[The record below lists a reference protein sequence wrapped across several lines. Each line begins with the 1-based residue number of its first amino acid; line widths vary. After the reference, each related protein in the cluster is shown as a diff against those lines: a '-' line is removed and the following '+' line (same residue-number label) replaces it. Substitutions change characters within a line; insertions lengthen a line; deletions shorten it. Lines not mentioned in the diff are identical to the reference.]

1 MGKYCCFA
9 CPKNDYSERSLDAAC
24 ESCGR
29 PLGFPLKR
37 FPQQVE
43 QYSIIEPLNRGF
55 YAATYIAEF
64 GKFKEKCVLK
74 IAPKRIYEHFK
85 KNFEQEC
92 ITHRE
97 VAAGSEHVVN
107 LTDMFDSQI
116 DFGDITLDCHVAVLD
131 YIKGSTLEDFLKE
144 DGLQARAIAQIA
156 IDLFRIMYELEQ
168 KRVHHNDLHA
178 GNLILQKLS
187 TKRAEAID
195 ENIRVVAIDLGSVAD
210 ESKSDPEV
218 KRLGDLHWVS
228 THLRSMAASLLREP
242 DHLEDLDY
250 RIASVLEEVAYRI
263 TPAVNTQRPP
273 GMDELIQSVRRAFQQ
288 VSSPWKEPLIL
299 RNFQDSYNAQTLS
312 PWYVP
317 LLLVDPDETWLQRI
331 STPGPQIVMGM
342 RGCGKTM
349 LLRAVQ
355 FHARAAPRPNETD
368 EQVRQ
373 RISNDRF
380 VGLFVSATR
389 LLDKYDGPADSIHEP
404 YARLLVAY
412 AIEAARAL
420 RHVEEIDKTLLV
432 PQGHQQ
438 LATAVR
444 DYLDTPE
451 PFDTAISLNDLERRF
466 LHCLVRLSRGDDRFR
481 LRGHPSVAFQHLAEA
496 IRECTTI
503 WKNSYVLFL
512 LDDVSTR
519 YLKAQQIA
527 ELFSVLLFQNDACAF
542 KLTSEAQ
549 TLAFL
554 KSPGQV
560 EPAREGRDLA
570 QFDLGAEVYA
580 KIIGRQTGEGKDF
593 VAKILERRSRYYPN
607 HPMVTPERVVG
618 DTPLTRIAENIVNTA
633 RTSRKNKEIYHGITA
648 LARVC
653 VGDIGDVISLY
664 ENILKK
670 ADKTQW
676 PIASAIQSECF
687 QEFCSR
693 RLYDLNRRKGILKDT
708 ALSFGEASHELLLKS
723 ARDFIE
729 RRTDRRR
736 LRQYMSIYVR
746 ITSGDT
752 AFQYERLRDLIDSGV
767 FVFAGGAG
775 SPRSKMRDSDPIQQ
789 FKLTYRKIYGLSNLI
804 GLAESDRFELSGD
817 QLEEWLR
824 SPKTGKDILLRNLGS
839 NGDTPDPDSDIAED
853 SVSSSATE
861 ASTQTTFVTA
871 QRELFSE
878 FPDVHATDDS
888 LSPEAEQES
897 IVTAWLTD
905 KRPVVRRVSLHEL
918 SQLNVD
924 QAVLG
929 LGFEERTLESTIR
942 LLRTTSPKSAWLV
955 SYREPGKSNE
965 MLSVVRSGGIAIST
979 KSYEELVDDCAV
991 EVCDGTV
998 LIDITGLAKPALF
1011 LTVKETLRK
1020 NKKVLISHTRAQS
1033 YYPLDEDIRRV
1044 LDAEQ
1049 AGDHYALL
1057 DELSRILTGEK
1068 APYTLHKLL
1077 STESDESRRRVLF
1090 AFSSAKHER
1099 LLSLLDKRSYDRIE
1113 LILPN
1118 ANTPRGELARIAA
1131 EVAARAFASATID
1144 RLDSDDIEGVLE
1156 LLLRRYWHWYVQR
1169 GFNFELALTGSKLQ
1183 ATTAAALAA
1192 CFKVAQC
1199 WYVQP
1204 QEFDLRRFT
1213 QGVGETRYYEI
1224 SLQGFS

>member
-1 MGKYCCFA
+1 MGKYCCFV
-9 CPKNDYSERSLDAAC
+9 CPKTDYSERSLDTVC
-24 ESCGR
+24 ETCGR
-29 PLGFPLKR
+29 SLGFPLKH
-37 FPQQVE
+37 FPRKVE
-43 QYSIIEPLNRGF
+43 QYSIIEPLTRGF
-55 YAATYIAEF
+55 YAGTFIAEF

-74 IAPKRIYEHFK
+74 IAPKHIYEFFK
-85 KNFEQEC
+85 KDFEQEC

-97 VAAGSEHVVN
+97 VAAESEHVVN
-107 LTDMFDSQI
+107 LTNMFDAQI
-116 DFGDITLDCHVAVLD
+116 GFGDITLDCHIAVLD
-131 YIKGSTLEDFLKE
+131 YIKGDTLEQFLKSNSF
-144 DGLQARAIAQIA
+144 QARTVAQIA
-156 IDLFRIMYELEQ
+156 IDLFRILHELEE

-178 GNLILQKLS
+178 GNLIIQKLN
-187 TKRAEAID
+187 TKRAEAVD
-195 ENIRVVAIDLGSVAD
+195 ESIRVVAIDLGSVAD
-210 ESKSDPEV
+210 ESKSDPQIQ
-218 KRLGDLHWVS
+218 RLGDLHWVS
-228 THLRSMAASLLREP
+228 QHLRAMAASLLRDP
-242 DHLEDLDY
+242 DDLQDLDY

-263 TPAVNTQRPP
+263 APAVNTQRPP
-273 GMDELIQSVRRAFQQ
+273 TMDELIQSVRRAFQQ

-331 STPGPQIVMGM
+331 STPGPQIIMGM

-355 FHARAAPRPNETD
+355 LHARAARLPNETD
-368 EQVRQ
+368 EHVLR
-373 RISNDRF
+373 RLSNDRF

-389 LLDKYDGPADSIHEP
+389 LLDKYDGPADAIHEP

-420 RHVEEIDKTLLV
+420 RHIEEIDRKLLT
-432 PQGHQQ
+432 PLAHRQ
-438 LATAVR
+438 LALAVQ

-451 PFDTAISLNDLERRF
+451 AFESAISLNELERRF
-466 LHCLVRLSRGDDRFR
+466 LHALVRLSRGDDQYR
-481 LRGHPSVAFQHLAEA
+481 LRGHPSAAFQHLAEG
-496 IRECTTI
+496 IRECSTI
-503 WKNSYVLFL
+503 WNNSYVLFL

-519 YLKAQQIA
+519 YLKVLQIA

-580 KIIGRQTGEGKDF
+580 KIISRQKGEGKDF
-593 VAKILERRSRYYPN
+593 VAKILDRRSRYYPN
-607 HPMVTPERVVG
+607 HPNISPEKILG
-618 DTPLTRIAENIVNTA
+618 DTPLAQIAENIVSTS

-664 ENILKK
+664 ETVLKK
-670 ADKTQW
+670 SDRAEW
-676 PIASAIQSECF
+676 PIRAAIQSECF

-723 ARDFIE
+723 ARDFAE
-729 RRTDRRR
+729 RKTERKR

-746 ITSGDT
+746 ITTGDT

-824 SPKTGKDILLRNLGS
+824 NPKTGKDVLLRNLGS
-839 NGDTPDPDSDIAED
+839 NGDDGDPDYEVSDESVAIPESQDDQEILSIDMQQELFGAEAKE
-853 SVSSSATE
+853 SAT
-861 ASTQTTFVTA
+861 AM
-871 QRELFSE
+871 
-878 FPDVHATDDS
+878 ATN
-888 LSPEAEQES
+888 EEQES
-897 IVTAWLTD
+897 IVAAWLAD
-905 KRPVVRRVSLHEL
+905 KRPVVRSISVDEL
-918 SQLNVD
+918 QGFTID
-924 QAVLG
+924 QVVLG
-929 LGFEERTLESTIR
+929 LGFEERTLESARR
-942 LLRTTSPKSAWLV
+942 LLNITSPKSAWLL
-955 SYREPGKSNE
+955 SYREPG
-965 MLSVVRSGGIAIST
+965 RSEDILGLVHTQGREVTT
-979 KSYEELVDDCAV
+979 KAYEELVDDCAV
-991 EVCDGTV
+991 NVCNGTA

-1011 LTVKETLRK
+1011 LTVRENLRRNQK
-1020 NKKVLISHTRAQS
+1020 LLICHTRAKS

-1044 LDAEQ
+1044 LEAEQ
-1049 AGDHYALL
+1049 VGDHYALL
-1057 DELSRILTGEK
+1057 DELSRILTGEM
-1068 APYTLHKLL
+1068 APYSLHKLL
-1077 STESDESRRRVLF
+1077 PTDSDESRRRVLF

-1099 LLSLLDKRSYDRIE
+1099 LLSLLDKRTYDRIE
-1113 LILPN
+1113 LILPS

-1131 EVAARAFASATID
+1131 EVAARAFASANID
-1144 RLDSDDIEGVLE
+1144 RLDSDNVQGVLE

-1183 ATTAAALAA
+1183 ATAAAALAA

-1199 WYVQP
+1199 WYVRP
-1204 QEFDLRRFT
+1204 QEFDLNRFT
-1213 QGVGETRYYEI
+1213 KGVGETKFYEI
-1224 SLQGFS
+1224 TVQSSSLT

>member
-1 MGKYCCFA
+1 MGKYCCFV
-9 CPKNDYSERSLDAAC
+9 CPKNDYSERSLDTAC
-24 ESCGR
+24 ETCGR
-29 PLGFPLKR
+29 ALGFPLKH
-37 FPQQVE
+37 FPQRID
-43 QYSIIEPLNRGF
+43 QYTIIEPLTRGF
-55 YAATYIAEF
+55 YAGTYVAEF

-74 IAPKRIYEHFK
+74 VAPKGIYEFFK

-97 VAAGSEHVVN
+97 VAAESEHVVN
-107 LTDMFDSQI
+107 LTNMFDAQI
-116 DFGDITLDCHVAVLD
+116 RFGETTLDCHVAVLD
-131 YIKGSTLEDFLKE
+131 YIKGDTLEQFLR
-144 DGLQARAIAQIA
+144 GNGFQARTVAQIA
-156 IDLFRIMYELEQ
+156 IDLFRILHELEQ

-178 GNLILQKLS
+178 GNLIVHRLS
-187 TKRAEAID
+187 VKRAEAVD
-195 ENIRVVAIDLGSVAD
+195 ENIKVVAIDLGSVAD
-210 ESKSDPEV
+210 ESKSDPEAQ
-218 KRLGDLHWVS
+218 RLGDLHWVS
-228 THLRSMAASLLREP
+228 QHLRAMAASLLRDP
-242 DHLEDLDY
+242 DHLQDLDY

-273 GMDELIQSVRRAFQQ
+273 TMDELIHSVRRAFQQ

-331 STPGPQIVMGM
+331 STPGPQIIMGM

-355 FHARAAPRPNETD
+355 LHARAARLPNETD
-368 EQVRQ
+368 EHVRQ
-373 RISNDRF
+373 RLSNDRF

-420 RHVEEIDKTLLV
+420 RHVEEIDRALLV
-432 PQGHQQ
+432 PLGHRQ
-438 LATAVR
+438 LATAIQ
-444 DYLDTPE
+444 DYLDMPE
-451 PFDTAISLNDLERRF
+451 PFDSAMSLSDLERRF
-466 LHCLVRLSRGDDRFR
+466 LHVLVRLSRGDKDYQ
-481 LRGHPSVAFQHLAEA
+481 LRGHPSAAFQHLAEA
-496 IRECTTI
+496 IRECSTI
-503 WKNSYVLFL
+503 WSNSYVLFL

-519 YLKAQQIA
+519 YLKVHQIA

-570 QFDLGAEVYA
+570 QFDLGAEVYG
-580 KIIGRQTGEGKDF
+580 KIIGRQKGEGRDF
-593 VAKILERRSRYYPN
+593 VAKILDRRSRYYPN
-607 HPMVTPERVVG
+607 HPKLSPERILG
-618 DTPLTRIAENIVNTA
+618 DTPLAQIAENIVSTS
-633 RTSRKNKEIYHGITA
+633 RTSRKNKEVYHGITA
-648 LARVC
+648 VARVC

-670 ADKTQW
+670 SDRAEW
-676 PIASAIQSECF
+676 PIRPAIQSECF

-708 ALSFGEASHELLLKS
+708 ALSFGETSHELLLKS
-723 ARDFIE
+723 ARDFAE
-729 RRTDRRR
+729 GKTDRKR

-746 ITSGDT
+746 ITTGDT

-824 SPKTGKDILLRNLGS
+824 NPKSGKDVLLRNLGS
-839 NGDTPDPDSDIAED
+839 NGDNGDPDSEFADEPR
-853 SVSSSATE
+853 SAVGSYGDNRTR
-861 ASTQTTFVTA
+861 ANA
-871 QRELFSE
+871 QQELFSE
-878 FPDVHATDDS
+878 TLEVGASDTA
-888 LSPEAEQES
+888 LSVQEEQES
-897 IVTAWLTD
+897 IVAAWLAD
-905 KRPVVRRVSLHEL
+905 KRPVARSVSLDEL
-918 SQLNVD
+918 KGLTID
-924 QAVLG
+924 QVVLG
-929 LGFEERTLESTIR
+929 LGFEERTRESASR
-942 LLRTTSPKSAWLV
+942 VLQVTSPRYAWLL
-955 SYREPGKSNE
+955 SYREPGRSEDILN
-965 MLSVVRSGGIAIST
+965 LVRSRGARIVT
-979 KSYEELVDDCAV
+979 KAYEELVDDCAV
-991 EVCDGTV
+991 EVQDGTV

-1011 LTVKETLRK
+1011 LTVRETLRK
-1020 NKKVLISHTRAQS
+1020 NKKLLICHTRAQS

-1044 LDAEQ
+1044 LEAEQ

-1099 LLSLLDKRSYDRIE
+1099 LLSLLDKRTYDRIE

-1131 EVAARAFASATID
+1131 EVAARAFASANVD
-1144 RLDSDDIEGVLE
+1144 RLDSDNMQGVLE

-1199 WYVQP
+1199 WYVRP
-1204 QEFDLRRFT
+1204 QEFDLKRFT
-1213 QGVGETRYYEI
+1213 KGVGETRFYEI
-1224 SLQGFS
+1224 SVQGSS